1 MLVESSFRAGRD
13 GLDATIWHDGALRPV
28 RGSRPPPSS
37 ARAPRARRGRRGAL
51 EEVERILR
59 DGNGAERMRAA
70 HAEGGMARVLERLV
84 AETAEPWRRDD
95 RARAAQRPAPARGAD
110 DRGAARALE
119 TAVAAVLD
127 LRPAPDA
134 VLVSG
139 DLGERGEPGRVRA
152 RPRAARAAADAR
164 ARAGRQ
170 PRRRRGAGAA
180 FGTPARYTADV
191 GELALVACHTPLPG
205 RMEGTLDLDWLE
217 AELEA
222 TRGRPVVIAMHHPP
236 LLTGI
241 AVLDE
246 IGLPPEDR
254 AALGELLARS
264 PHVRR
269 VVAGHVHRTAFAV
282 LGGCGVVTAPST
294 NLQARLEIGARAFDF
309 RPEPPGFLVHVEL
322 GGELVSHP
330 QALTRG

>member
-1 MLVESSFRAGRD
+1 MTVLAQLSDLHLRVD
-13 GLDATIWHDGALRPV
+13 G
-28 RGSRPPPSS
+28 
-37 ARAPRARRGRRGAL
+37 
-51 EEVERILR
+51 
-59 DGNGAERMRAA
+59 
-70 HAEGGMARVLERLV
+70 
-84 AETAEPWRRDD
+84 
-95 RARAAQRPAPARGAD
+95 D

-119 TAVAAVLD
+119 VAVDALLD

-139 DLGERGEPGRVRA
+139 DLGERGEVREYMRA
-152 RPRAARAAADAR
+152 RELLAPLPMPVHVL
-164 ARAGRQ
+164 AGNHDD
-170 PRRRRGAGAA
+170 GEALAEV
-180 FGTPARYTADV
+180 FGTPVRYTAEV
-191 GELALVACHTPLPG
+191 GELALVGCDTTLPG
-205 RMEGTLDLDWLE
+205 RMEGSLDRARRDWLE

-241 AVLDE
+241 PVLDD
-246 IGLPPEDR
+246 IGLPAEDR
-254 AALGELLARS
+254 AALGELLARF

-282 LGGCGVVTAPST
+282 LAGCGVVTAPST

-322 GGELVSHP
+322 GGELVSHLQP
-330 QALTRG
+330 LPRNDS

>member
-1 MLVESSFRAGRD
+1 MTVLAQLSD
-13 GLDATIWHDGALRPV
+13 PHLRV
-28 RGSRPPPSS
+28 
-37 ARAPRARRGRRGAL
+37 
-51 EEVERILR
+51 
-59 DGNGAERMRAA
+59 
-70 HAEGGMARVLERLV
+70 
-84 AETAEPWRRDD
+84 
-95 RARAAQRPAPARGAD
+95 GAD

-119 TAVAAVLD
+119 TAVAAVLG

-139 DLGERGEPGRVRA
+139 DLGERGEPGEYSRA
-152 RPRAARAAADAR
+152 RELLAPLPMPVHVLAGNHDDAE
-164 ARAGRQ
+164 ALA
-170 PRRRRGAGAA
+170 AA
-180 FGTPARYTADV
+180 FGSPARYTVDV
-191 GELALVACHTPLPG
+191 GDLALVGCDTTLPG
-205 RMEGTLDLDWLE
+205 RMEGTLDLGWLE

-236 LLTGI
+236 LLTGMP
-241 AVLDE
+241 VLDE
-246 IGLPPEDR
+246 IGLPAEDR
-254 AALGELLARS
+254 AALGELLARF

-322 GGELVSHP
+322 GGELVSHA